1 MKNEVEFD
9 NFEESKIH
17 CSDRLGHKTAA
28 VVARMAKSAGDAFD
42 LTVDRLEN
50 CAGAVKSCLDT
61 MSEEGA
67 EGLKRRA
74 ISYARQEPLNALL
87 FALGTGLLLGWATK
101 RR

>member
-1 MKNEVEFD
+1 MNNKVGFD

-17 CSDRLGHKTAA
+17 CSDRLGHKAATA
-28 VVARMAKSAGDAFD
+28 VARMVKSAADAFD
-42 LTVDRLEN
+42 STVDRLEN

-61 MSEEGA
+61 IGEEGA